1 MSQKGRIGRI
11 TCTKSIGKSQDL
23 KIFCV
28 FKILMDL
35 KISEAFC
42 DMYNYKMTE

>member
-1 MSQKGRIGRI
+1 MEVLHAA
-11 TCTKSIGKSQDL
+11 KSISKSQDL